1 MNPGR
6 QFFISHSSNDKKVAN
21 DLCDSLETI
30 GYRCWIAPRDIP
42 PGSRYES
49 EIVNAINRVTP
60 QDYKFIEDILD
71 VPSWLKGFAVN
82 AVLCNYDSYN
92 GMMPH
97 NFYVEYN
104 EGKMYY
110 IGWDYNLSLGNFMDN
125 GASVN
130 SDINTG
136 MYQADEKRRPMLT
149 KLLAV
154 PEYKK
159 LYDGYVMQIVNYY
172 SDPEKTVNG
181 FASLIRS
188 HVKADPRFLFTAD
201 QFESNIAKSPNG
213 LQVSNQNPGGM
224 IGMWG
229 MWGPGGGGLFSYGGE
244 KVSIVD
250 FMIKRNE
257 VIRAAIH

>member
-1 MNPGR
+1 M
-6 QFFISHSSNDKKVAN
+6 
-21 DLCDSLETI
+21 DLRNFEVKFGTDDNLTHI
-30 GYRCWIAPRDIP
+30 T
-42 PGSRYES
+42 
-49 EIVNAINRVTP
+49 EIVNAINRVSS
-60 QDYKFIEDILD
+60 QNYKFIEDIID

-97 NFYVEYN
+97 NFYVQYN

-110 IGWDYNLSLGNFMDN
+110 VGWDYNLSLGNFMDN

-136 MYQADEKRRPMLT
+136 MYQADANRRPMLT

-159 LYDGYVMQIVNYY
+159 LYDSYCLQIVSLYN
-172 SDPEKTVNG
+172 DPEKTVNG
-181 FASLIRS
+181 FAGLIRS

-201 QFESNIAKSPNG
+201 QYESNIAKSPNG
-213 LQVSNQNPGGM
+213 LQVSTNPGGGWPGG
-224 IGMWG
+224 GMWG
-229 MWGPGGGGLFSYGGE
+229 GGFGGMWPGGGGGLFSYGGE
-244 KVSIVD
+244 NVSIVD

-257 VIRAAIH
+257 VVRGAIH